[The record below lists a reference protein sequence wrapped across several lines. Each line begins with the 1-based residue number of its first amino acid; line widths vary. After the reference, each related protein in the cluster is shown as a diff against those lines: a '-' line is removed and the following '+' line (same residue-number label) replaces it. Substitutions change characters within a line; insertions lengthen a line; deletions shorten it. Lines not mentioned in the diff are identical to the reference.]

1 MINQPNTPQRPASF
15 GSVQETF
22 RYRLRNLVSGDQ
34 FTIVEDMP
42 RNKQIRFE
50 MGKGKAKDG
59 REFDS
64 KTYIIR
70 VVVRGYE
77 ADMEVYEKELPK
89 LAVLCPKGLE
99 NFKGCTFIHDG
110 YNWAYLGIET
120 PQAPISNISQAMT
133 PRDPRQPDLN
143 PASDQRDVFV
153 ARLTAGITTL
163 AALGNKV
170 DAAVVMKV
178 CDNITPG
185 NGMDL
190 FAYAK
195 GKGAI
200 SETNGEWKAN

>member
-1 MINQPNTPQRPASF
+1 MIPQNNTPRPASF

-70 VVVRGYE
+70 VVLRGYE

-99 NFKGCTFIHDG
+99 NFKGCTFVFDG
-110 YNWAYLGIET
+110 YNWAFLGIET
-120 PQAPISNISQAMT
+120 Q
-133 PRDPRQPDLN
+133 
-143 PASDQRDVFV
+143 
-153 ARLTAGITTL
+153 
-163 AALGNKV
+163 
-170 DAAVVMKV
+170 
-178 CDNITPG
+178 
-185 NGMDL
+185 L
-190 FAYAK
+190 FIYF
-195 GKGAI
+195 
-200 SETNGEWKAN
+200 

>member
-1 MINQPNTPQRPASF
+1 MIPQNNTPQRPASF

-22 RYRLRNLVSGDQ
+22 RYRLRNFVSGDQ

-50 MGKGKAKDG
+50 MVKGKAKDG

-99 NFKGCTFIHDG
+99 NFKGCTFVFDG
-110 YNWAYLGIET
+110 YNWSYLGIET

-143 PASDQRDVFV
+143 PAPDQRDLFD
-153 ARLTAGITTL
+153 AKLTAGMQTL
-163 AALGNKV
+163 EGLGNRV
-170 DAAVVMKV
+170 DAALIMKI
-178 CDNITPG
+178 CDNIMPG
-185 NGMDL
+185 KGMDL
-190 FAYAK
+190 FSYAK

-200 SETNGEWKAN
+200 SEVNGVWKVN